1 MQKSSV
7 TRGLLCIY
15 IARRGNFMK
24 AKVAICSSV
33 GRRRNINQD
42 NFFVNG
48 FINKESKSNI
58 SRSFFRSG
66 KEQILCVFDGMGGEN
81 DGEIAALIAAQK
93 LCSYCGKYSDLT
105 DKIRRHIQSY
115 TSSANRAICEYID
128 ASEGKN
134 MGSTLAFV
142 CISPKEKVA
151 FVANVGDS
159 KVFLLRSGV
168 LTKLTVDHNEA
179 QRLVDLGMI
188 TEEEARTHKGK
199 SKLTQHLG
207 IHPEEMVIEPEISE
221 EIPIQK
227 GDVFLVCSDGLT
239 DVMNYNEII
248 QVLSLKL
255 STKRKCKRIIQTS
268 NGNGGVDNITAI
280 ICEII

>member
-1 MQKSSV
+1 
-7 TRGLLCIY
+7 
-15 IARRGNFMK
+15 
-24 AKVAICSSV
+24 
-33 GRRRNINQD
+33 
-42 NFFVNG
+42 
-48 FINKESKSNI
+48 
-58 SRSFFRSG
+58 
-66 KEQILCVFDGMGGEN
+66 
-81 DGEIAALIAAQK
+81 
-93 LCSYCGKYSDLT
+93 
-105 DKIRRHIQSY
+105 
-115 TSSANRAICEYID
+115 
-128 ASEGKN
+128 
-134 MGSTLAFV
+134 
-142 CISPKEKVA
+142 
-151 FVANVGDS
+151 
-159 KVFLLRSGV
+159 
-168 LTKLTVDHNEA
+168 
-179 QRLVDLGMI
+179 MI

-268 NGNGGVDNITAI
+268 NDNGGVDNITAI